1 MEQKVRYNTYIDL
14 YSHRREVN
22 MISLIE
28 LHSTLLKMIS
38 DIKHDQY
45 DNMTNYIV
53 VLEQI
58 DRILISIDIIAH
70 GEKQD

>member
-1 MEQKVRYNTYIDL
+1 MF
-14 YSHRREVN
+14 
-22 MISLIE
+22 SLIE
-28 LHSTLLKMIS
+28 LHSTLLEMIS
-38 DIKHDQY
+38 EIKHEQY
-45 DNMTNYIV
+45 DNMTNYII